1 MPHGFEDAGDLGG
14 EVTVEHSQSS
24 VIQQISAELE
34 QAGQEDPSVKHG
46 LCMGYS
52 AVWIAKNAKG
62 QDFWQY
68 VGSATAR
75 ADLRQM
81 AHGEHLISRM
91 HKAVSLEKMTEDQ
104 KKIAL
109 EAQEKWSQK
118 YILKSAEGAV
128 SAPDH
133 YEGKGRPD
141 VETLDLCDRL
151 TQGDGYKLLC
161 LRGTTKGSHAVA
173 VSVSGGKVTYMD
185 PNGGEVKFKTA
196 DEFNWWFLMKHLPTY
211 KFANFTSF
219 YIDSYSA
226 PINAAEAV
234 KGYTESKSVDLLPTA
249 TRQPAAPTTY
259 RGRNVRIGQS
269 RPGGQAS
276 VSSTS
281 SH

>member
-1 MPHGFEDAGDLGG
+1 MMDKMSE
-14 EVTVEHSQSS
+14 
-24 VIQQISAELE
+24 
-34 QAGQEDPSVKHG
+34 
-46 LCMGYS
+46 
-52 AVWIAKNAKG
+52 
-62 QDFWQY
+62 
-68 VGSATAR
+68 
-75 ADLRQM
+75 ADKKKIL
-81 AHGEHLISRM
+81 
-91 HKAVSLEKMTEDQ
+91 EDQ
-104 KKIAL
+104 D
-109 EAQEKWSQK
+109 KWSQE
-118 YILKSAEGAV
+118 YISRRAEGAV
-128 SAPDH
+128 SAPER
-133 YEGKGRPD
+133 YQGKGSPRA
-141 VETLDLCDRL
+141 ETVDLCDQL